1 MKKMIFACAALS
13 LLAACQSSPKKT
25 ESQNTE
31 NAFVVLNDNDVTQ
44 KKDVKLSELTEDFR
58 IIRMDNRDEALFQF
72 GGAYFSDNYIC
83 IKQRRAQAPLK
94 LFDKTGKFLCDV
106 GSVGQGPGEYTS
118 IYDAL
123 IDEKNGNIYVA
134 PFAWNPRILKYGF
147 DGKFKG
153 EITLK
158 GNINKGKLY
167 LQPDGTLSMVHLCFQ
182 DLDGTFTG
190 ANIQPNDTSRTQ
202 YVFHKSVASNFRDAG
217 GMNVGFNNEIWSYRN
232 TDTFSFQTTFN
243 DTVYH
248 YDVANNQM
256 TPRFLY
262 AMNPDI
268 DQYISDLDVTVNYIR
283 ENFPDKKIVGYLWPQ
298 YYNLESNEY
307 YQQFMTTDVWMKM
320 LEACYER
327 LDGVVIWS
335 HGKGENGEDVAWTD
349 GRVQDIYNT
358 TKQFISNH
366 AANIKLDTSEQ
377 SGDITR
383 EPSEFYVYECL
394 NFTNTPDDL
403 LKFGLQPINY
413 VKEADL
419 SEKDPDVLAPGEPN
433 PPVLSRITKVG
444 ESVTRP
450 VLINQSTWI
459 GDRSSNNAAM
469 VERFK
474 SVYETFHAA
483 NDVTTIGY
491 KGVGP
496 TALTA
501 LLLGSYETEFAR
513 MDSWLRYAVEPTR
526 VLRQY
531 ADILYLDVVM
541 VNDDIELWKSDT
553 RTVLEEARNGLP
565 AGKKIYA
572 CIGAVYNH
580 RKADFP
586 KAYQPV
592 DEEILLE
599 AMEFL
604 YLRCDGIVLI
614 GNCQDSDPV
623 TYSEN
628 ISVMKAAKTF
638 YENHKAVI
646 DKTLPDEPIIGTEIP
661 EFSDEDLPPVELREE
676 ILNGGFE
683 EEITPHSVSP
693 VVHTNALVRPLRLAG
708 FFNTTSMSTFPD
720 ATAGTTVPD
729 GTWFHRC
736 SNNSWFW
743 FTYIDDTEL
752 QYTGGGT
759 PIAHTGTKSAVVYT
773 AFGATSQYADHKDN
787 MEHLFSLAQTLSLD
801 DTKTYKLTFW
811 YNRPALVWGTSN
823 VAANLNNIEEMRVGI
838 VSSTGATN
846 TTDTTYE
853 ETITLDK
860 SGNWVECSVTFDLPK
875 IISENPGIS
884 FGKCAIHFNPVP
896 VLNESGQTVKCLVNI
911 DDVSLTVLE

>member
-1 MKKMIFACAALS
+1 MRHHSNIFILMAALLVS
-13 LLAACQSSPKKT
+13 AMACSKPEPPAYLEEEDETPGATKEFYVYDAMSYDGKPDLKADMISPITLIYEAFLLGDDGELDDEKIQTQIDLAKATGVNTISTDIEAWYSSKSGAEMKAGFTTLFDRFKEAIPGCNVGNYGLPVSDLNILRHNPNMVGKT
-25 ESQNTE
+25 EEELIARWKSGSQKRME
-31 NAFVVLNDNDVTQ
+31 AAEISDVLYP
-44 KKDVKLSELTEDFR
+44 S
-58 IIRMDNRDEALFQF
+58 
-72 GGAYFSDNYIC
+72 
-83 IKQRRAQAPLK
+83 
-94 LFDKTGKFLCDV
+94 
-106 GSVGQGPGEYTS
+106 
-118 IYDAL
+118 
-123 IDEKNGNIYVA
+123 
-134 PFAWNPRILKYGF
+134 
-147 DGKFKG
+147 
-153 EITLK
+153 
-158 GNINKGKLY
+158 
-167 LQPDGTLSMVHLCFQ
+167 
-182 DLDGTFTG
+182 
-190 ANIQPNDTSRTQ
+190 
-202 YVFHKSVASNFRDAG
+202 
-217 GMNVGFNNEIWSYRN
+217 
-232 TDTFSFQTTFN
+232 
-243 DTVYH
+243 
-248 YDVANNQM
+248 
-256 TPRFLY
+256 LY

-268 DQYISDLDVTVNYIR
+268 DQYIADLDVTVNYIR

-298 YYNLESNEY
+298 YYNLENNEY

-349 GRVQDIYNT
+349 SRVQDIYNT

-366 AANIKLDTSEQ
+366 AANIKLDTFDQ

-383 EPSEFYVYECL
+383 EPSEFYVYESL

-413 VKEADL
+413 VREAVL
-419 SEKDPDVLAPGEPN
+419 SEKDPDILAPGEPN
-433 PPVLSRITKVG
+433 PPVLSRITKLG

-450 VLINQSTWI
+450 VLINQNTWI
-459 GDRSSNNAAM
+459 RDRSSNNAAM

-474 SVYETFHAA
+474 SVYETFHDA
-483 NDVTTIGY
+483 NDLTTIGY
-491 KGVGP
+491 MAVGP
-496 TALTA
+496 TSLTS
-501 LLLGSYETEFAR
+501 LLLGNYETEFAR
-513 MDSWLRYAVEPTR
+513 KDSWLRYAVEPTR

-572 CIGAVYNH
+572 CLGAVYNH

-592 DEEILLE
+592 DEDILLE

-614 GNCQDSDPV
+614 GNCPDTDPIS
-623 TYSEN
+623 YSEN

-638 YENHKAVI
+638 YENHKTII

-683 EEITPHSVSP
+683 EEITPHSTSKE
-693 VVHTNALVRPLRLAG
+693 VHTNSLVRPLRLAG
-708 FFNTTSMSTFPD
+708 FFNTTAMTTFPD
-720 ATAGTTVPD
+720 AAAGTTVPD

-736 SNNSWFW
+736 NNNSWFW

-773 AFGATSQYADHKDN
+773 AFGATSHYADHKDN

-823 VAANLNNIEEMRVGI
+823 VAANQNNIEEMKVGI

-911 DDVSLTVLE
+911 DDVSLTVVE